1 MSETDLDK
9 AMQEMG
15 DDELLKKISP
25 ESGNPNA
32 IVLTGIFLGR
42 GVEANTVRLYTA
54 MDLSQYFQ
62 LPKDKVLGVKR
73 MPQGQVLVWVPRDV
87 KVQVVHSH
95 TNTAEFLKGS
105 IQSAYISR
113 AQRTSSFGSL
123 ARSAARVNDQPQPS
137 VFGGPFCQTDI
148 ADPSN
153 PICGLTAT
161 GCPPPPSC

>member
-1 MSETDLDK
+1 MMSEMDQDK
-9 AMQEMG
+9 ARQDMG
-15 DDELLKKISP
+15 DDELLKGIVVEP
-25 ESGNPNA
+25 GNPDVV
-32 IVLTGIFLGR
+32 VLTGVFLGR
-42 GVEANTVRLYTA
+42 GVEANMLRLYTA

-73 MPQGQVLVWVPRDV
+73 MPQGQVLVWVPRDLR
-87 KVQVVHSH
+87 VQLVASQ
-95 TNTAEFLKGS
+95 TMAAEFLKGS

-113 AQRTSSFGSL
+113 AQRGSSFGSL
-123 ARSAARVNDQPQPS
+123 ARSAARVNDPQPS